1 MDIVAII
8 ISILSLIISITFSIV
23 EYYHSKK
30 INDINLES
38 ELFRDII
45 KEYLTTIFPNAI
57 SEIHFNEKRLTSIA
71 LLQEALNKFRN
82 SLRFY
87 KYYDEEFYNHLKT
100 KTQEIEDYIVENE
113 DKEFSFEDQGEVT
126 NKIRQQIKELYRL
139 IAKKYKN
146 G

>member
-57 SEIHFNEKRLTSIA
+57 SEIHFNEKRLTSIS

-87 KYYDEEFYNHLKT
+87 KYYDEEFYNNLKT